1 MKHIVITSLLLGL
14 TVISIAQTKEKVAIQ
29 KILELEIINFHTNAN
44 RKVYVSYWHIKP
56 ETRFV
61 SSSLNGDNLLLT
73 SNDFQTGIAN
83 NQFPPADN
91 ATCSFSNFVVKA
103 DGTTGWATYD
113 IKMVT
118 PDGKEDHIHS
128 FRGLEKINGLWK
140 IITGSEHQY
149 KP

>member
-1 MKHIVITSLLLGL
+1 MKHIIITSLLLAFTFICL
-14 TVISIAQTKEKVAIQ
+14 AQTKDEAVIQ
-29 KILELEIINFHTNAN
+29 KIFESEIINFHTNTN
-44 RKVYVSYWHIKP
+44 RKVYVSYWQIKP

-61 SSSLNGDNLLLT
+61 SSSLNGDHLLLT
-73 SNDFQTGIAN
+73 SDDFKAGIAN

-103 DGTTGWATYD
+103 GDTTGWATYD

-118 PDGKEDHIHS
+118 PDGKEDYIHS
-128 FRGLEKINGLWK
+128 FRGLEKMGGVWK